1 MNPFKPTAG
10 KMPPILIGRQG
21 VIDVFT
27 EGLEN
32 GAGAPGRRMLVMGRR
47 GYGKTVMLTELCR
60 IALDAGWDV
69 VSDTASAGL
78 CDRLVESLDAR
89 PMKIQKATVGPSLSI
104 AGVAS
109 LSVGQL
115 DLSSTATSLDLRKS
129 IERRLRRLPRGKG
142 VLFTIDETQA
152 ASLDELESLATAL
165 QHVVRDQDL
174 DDSPD
179 SEKKGVAFA
188 FAALPSIVDEVLNN
202 KVLAFLRR
210 SLHVRLDNVD
220 VLDVREAYLETIA
233 SSGKSI
239 SLELAEKAACAT
251 AGYPYMIQL
260 VGYYLWQSAHRRKAR
275 EISDADVEQGIKD
288 ATVAFGN
295 AVCAPVFNGLAEP
308 QQNFLEAFARLS
320 ADSADVGEIAKEAGK
335 SMSWASKYR
344 RTLIDAQVIEADG
357 RGRVRF
363 AIPRFGEY
371 LQRAVLR

>member
-32 GAGAPGRRMLVMGRR
+32 GAGAPGRLMLIMGQR

-115 DLSSTATSLDLRKS
+115 DLSSAATSLDLRKS
-129 IERRLRRLPRGKG
+129 IERRLRKLPRGKG

-174 DDSPD
+174 DDAPD

-202 KVLAFLRR
+202 KVLTFLRR

-357 RGRVRF
+357 RGRVKF

-371 LQRAVLR
+371 LQRE

>member
-1 MNPFKPTAG
+1 MSMNPFKPTAG

-32 GAGAPGRRMLVMGRR
+32 GAGAPGRLMLIMGQR

-115 DLSSTATSLDLRKS
+115 DLSSAATSLDLRKS
-129 IERRLRRLPRGKG
+129 IERRLRKLPRGKG

-174 DDSPD
+174 DDAPD

-202 KVLAFLRR
+202 KVLTFLRR

-357 RGRVRF
+357 RGRVKF

-371 LQRAVLR
+371 LQRE